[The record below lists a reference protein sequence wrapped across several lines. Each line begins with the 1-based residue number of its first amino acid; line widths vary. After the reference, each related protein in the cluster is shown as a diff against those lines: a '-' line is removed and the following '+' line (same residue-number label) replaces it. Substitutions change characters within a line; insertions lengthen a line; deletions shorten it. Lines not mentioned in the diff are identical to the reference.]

1 MAGPSKPDRAT
12 TPLDQTLDKTEAVAA
27 EVQRASDDLAVINTV
42 LEQELPDDVQV
53 GDVAQAIEHTGQLE
67 KKLAESAEALA
78 EVSAT
83 LAQEIEKRTE
93 SSARRRLM
101 RSLRD
106 QPLPCSADERP
117 SAFSYAMVGRCR
129 RKPAYPPR

>member
-1 MAGPSKPDRAT
+1 MPGPSTQDRAT
-12 TPLDQTLDKTEAVAA
+12 TPLDQTLEKTEAVAA
-27 EVQRASDDLAVINTV
+27 EVQSASDNLAVINTV

-93 SSARRRLM
+93 R
-101 RSLRD
+101 
-106 QPLPCSADERP
+106 ER
-117 SAFSYAMVGRCR
+117 AVG
-129 RKPAYPPR
+129 

>member
-42 LEQELPDDVQV
+42 LEQELPEDVQV

-93 SSARRRLM
+93 SARA
-101 RSLRD
+101 
-106 QPLPCSADERP
+106 AD
-117 SAFSYAMVGRCR
+117 
-129 RKPAYPPR
+129 